1 MVINLTL
8 ILAVQNVTVICL
20 LLLLNLETPCHRSSF
35 RCLFSIRHS
44 SNEQNTDF
52 FNVAE
57 KRPATPGEFLE
68 VSGVGPAKL
77 ERYGEAFLE
86 ATTLLA

>member
-1 MVINLTL
+1 M
-8 ILAVQNVTVICL
+8 
-20 LLLLNLETPCHRSSF
+20 
-35 RCLFSIRHS
+35 
-44 SNEQNTDF
+44 
-52 FNVAE
+52 AE